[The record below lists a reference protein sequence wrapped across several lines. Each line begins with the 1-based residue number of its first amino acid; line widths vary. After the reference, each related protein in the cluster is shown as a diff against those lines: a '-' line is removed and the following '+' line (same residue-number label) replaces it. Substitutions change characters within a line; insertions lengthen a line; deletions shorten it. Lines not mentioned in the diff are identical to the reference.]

1 MNNNI
6 ENNNRNQNTVSS
18 VFSDKDGSEFEASRQ
33 NGSNNDVDVHVN
45 TGGSSSSG
53 QSANYRTI
61 SDTTYNR
68 NGSARVE
75 KSKSN
80 STDNSVD
87 NSGESSLDNDNQDF
101 ERDNLDESSSSFSRD
116 NKYDQNPNIYDII
129 GKDSFG
135 QNNNAAN
142 LNSKH
147 NMPANG
153 KMESYASNGLGNGES
168 GGAIESG
175 EASGDMSN
183 EDAEQSEDARSTAN
197 NAKNI
202 RNAADVAIATKHPYA
217 VAAGGIVKGADAL
230 TGGKSTEMLGESM
243 TQANKMTP
251 GGDKIQDASNKLS
264 ESGASDAIGKVAS
277 MKSGGA
283 GGAGAASNA
292 GNAAGAAS
300 NAGNAANAAS
310 NAGSAASNAEKASEA
325 ANSAEKASSTTQNL
339 ENSGIDNYERQNETA
354 DSMRQNKLK
363 FGEENE
369 GSKPTREIT
378 RNNSRNSGSGESDS
392 SDSGDDSKPKE
403 EKKEESSERSS
414 GERKKGSA
422 ESSAAKSEQLKSK
435 IKMPVEKLF
444 KYLVIILIT
453 FIATLMIFYYLF
465 NLAGC

>member
-80 STDNSVD
+80 STDNFVD
-87 NSGESSLDNDNQDF
+87 NSGESHLDNDNQDF
-101 ERDNLDESSSSFSRD
+101 ERENLDESSSSFSRD

-153 KMESYASNGLGNGES
+153 NMESNGSNGLGNGES

-175 EASGDMSN
+175 ETSGDMSN
-183 EDAEQSEDARSTAN
+183 EDAEQAEDARSTAN

-202 RNAADVAIATKHPYA
+202 RNAADVAIATKNPYA

-230 TGGKSTEMLGESM
+230 TGGKSTEMLGEGM

-292 GNAAGAAS
+292 GSAAGAAS
-300 NAGNAANAAS
+300 NAGN
-310 NAGSAASNAEKASEA
+310 AASNAEKASEA
-325 ANSAEKASSTTQNL
+325 ANNAEKASSTTQNM

-378 RNNSRNSGSGESDS
+378 RNNSRNSGSGGSDS
-392 SDSGDDSKPKE
+392 SDSSDDSKPKE
-403 EKKEESSERSS
+403 EKKEESSESSS

-422 ESSAAKSEQLKSK
+422 ESSAAKSEQLKNK